1 MVLQKLMR
9 SWKRIFY
16 ALILLILSV
25 SIIEQDLS
33 CGQNTSVKAEDK
45 NDRYELIY

>member
-1 MVLQKLMR
+1 MR
-9 SWKRIFY
+9 LWQSIFY

-33 CGQNTSVKAEDK
+33 CGQNTSIKAEDK
-45 NDRYELIY
+45 NDRFESIC